1 MAEGNVVGSAE
12 FELRATRCKIQ
23 GDMEAARREVAEA
36 AKRTE
41 AELEGIVGTGTAK
54 GSKKAAEALKEPK
67 QAGIE
72 AGAAIRDSMKKA
84 GDEIAESIGR
94 GARKAKA
101 DLESVAQKA
110 REVQKVKL
118 PTPTVPTEATH
129 RLVTNPING
138 TQSWVPRMDPTVG
151 LPPQSAPTTAVPVT
165 PGLKEAAGDAG
176 KLKDALDGVKPSAE
190 STAEGLGKIDKS
202 ALLTGAAIGAL
213 IGGAIMVTKTM
224 WDMGRAAMQA
234 AGEIAD
240 TATRI
245 GVSTDAL
252 QEWRYVAVKSGEDA
266 KAADQALSSFAEKL
280 ALAGSQLNKQAV
292 KDFGALGFSPEQLKS
307 FKSTEEALDAVID
320 RISALKS
327 ESDRAAIADRLGLGP
342 LVVAVR
348 SGADEIASLRDEA
361 RQLGAVIDADVV
373 KRGAEAQQQFETLSR
388 VIDVQLKTAFIDLAP
403 AIIKAIELVAK
414 LAQDLNDAL
423 DQWRRLDERTGRG
436 LQSERAKLVAE
447 RDAIAGQFGTRPLN
461 GQVVV
466 ARRIE
471 GGTYTVPSSTAV
483 MAAGARPFGGG
494 SVPKLPSASNEGW
507 GLFERRGRTS
517 YTDAGEQFDA
527 AQRRIAAI
535 DAELARRTVTNQAP
549 QRQDRPGGTSL
560 QLPPGR
566 SSNTGQRE
574 AEREARRAERVEQE
588 IFRARQRALG
598 IFDREALTVQ
608 ERFDIEQAQV
618 KLERE
623 AEQKQLESRLARK
636 DITAKEYEQLKL
648 LNDQTATLEDR
659 VAADILARDLADER
673 LAQERMLSDLTA
685 DLLSLQSGAARTA
698 KERRGIE
705 LRLLAMAQ
713 QRARDERENDPKFRQ
728 LSPQRQQAIRDEQ
741 ERVFGLQRDA
751 VNRANLSPLD
761 AWRDQSLKSIAEVR
775 EAYESVAARG
785 LDALNAGIVDAIMNT
800 RDLGEVF
807 SNVAKQMMAD
817 IVSIGIRRNLTEPL
831 AEMLFGGGGGGG
843 AKAAARAAKG
853 IGGGGGNWMSKLFSF
868 GKGLFGFAD
877 GRVGGDGKIHGPGT
891 PRSDSILA
899 LLDGEPIRV
908 SRDESIMNAEATR
921 KYAPALRAMNDGVFE
936 RYLGNL
942 RGFKDGIVGLSM
954 PSLAMPSIGGLGVPP
969 GPRSSEPIVFDM
981 RGAFVPE
988 TFMREV
994 EQKVAAGEARA
1005 YGRAMNDAPKL
1016 TMSQTARQQRQAVGR
1031 QRRGS

>member
-12 FELRATRCKIQ
+12 FELRATRAKIQ

-36 AKRTE
+36 AKRIE

-54 GSKKAAEALKEPK
+54 GSKRAAEALKEPK

-138 TQSWVPRMDPTVG
+138 TQSWVPKMDPAGGV
-151 LPPQSAPTTAVPVT
+151 PSQSAPTTAVPIT

-213 IGGAIMVTKTM
+213 IGGAVMVTKTM

-266 KAADQALSSFAEKL
+266 KAADQALGSFAEKL

-307 FKSTEEALDAVID
+307 FKSTEEALDAVVD

-327 ESDRAAIADRLGLGP
+327 ESDRAAIADRLGLGG
-342 LVVAVR
+342 LVVAIR
-348 SGADEIASLRDEA
+348 SGADEVAKLRDEA
-361 RQLGAVIDADVV
+361 RQLGVVMDADVV
-373 KRGAEAQQQFETLSR
+373 KRGADAQSQFETLSR
-388 VIDVQLKTAFIDLAP
+388 VIDVQLKSAFLDLAP
-403 AIIKAIELVAK
+403 AITAAIGLVAQ
-414 LAQDLNDAL
+414 LATALGDAL
-423 DQWRRLDERTGRG
+423 DQWRDLDKKTGRG
-436 LQSERAKLVAE
+436 LGVERAKWVAE
-447 RDAIAGQFGTRPLN
+447 RDAIAAQFGSQPLD
-461 GQVVV
+461 GKRVV
-466 ARRIE
+466 ARLVE
-471 GGTYTVPSSTAV
+471 GQQYKTTSV
-483 MAAGARPFGGG
+483 AGQFANLGGA
-494 SVPKLPSASNEGW
+494 PELPSASNKDW
-507 GLFERRGRTS
+507 GLLEHRGQRVTV
-517 YTDAGEQFDA
+517 DAGEQFDA
-527 AQRRIAAI
+527 AQRRIAEI
-535 DAELARRTVTNQAP
+535 DAELAGRLSTNQAP
-549 QRQDRPGGTSL
+549 RRQDRPGGASL

-566 SSNTGQRE
+566 TSNTGQRE

-673 LAQERMLSDLTA
+673 LAQERALSDLTR

-698 KERRGIE
+698 KERRDIE

-713 QRARDERENDPKFRQ
+713 QRAREDLERDLARTPG
-728 LSPQRQQAIRDEQ
+728 LSEADKQARRDALGNYQTAETA
-741 ERVFGLQRDA
+741 A
-751 VNRANLSPLD
+751 VNRQNMGPME
-761 AWRDQSLKSIAEVR
+761 AWRDANLRSAAEVQ
-775 EAYESVAARG
+775 EAYERVATRG
-785 LDALNAGIVDAIMNT
+785 LDALNSGLVDAIMNT
-800 RDLGEVF
+800 RSLGDVF
-807 SNVAKQMMAD
+807 GAVAKQILAD
-817 IVSIGIRRNLTEPL
+817 LLSISVRQSIVEPL
-831 AEMLFGGGGGGG
+831 AAALFGGS
-843 AKAAARAAKG
+843 
-853 IGGGGGNWMSKLFSF
+853 GGGGNAPASSGSGGGGWLKKAMGWGRS
-868 GKGLFGFAD
+868 LFGFSE
-877 GRVGGDGKIHGPGT
+877 GGYTGDGGKHEPAGLVHKGEYVFSQEAVQRIGAA
-891 PRSDSILA
+891 R
-899 LLDGEPIRV
+899 LD
-908 SRDESIMNAEATR
+908 
-921 KYAPALRAMNDGVFE
+921 AMHKNLKG
-936 RYLGNL
+936 YSLGGL
-942 RGFKDGIVGLSM
+942 VGMSL
-954 PSLAMPSIGGLGVPP
+954 PSLSIP
-969 GPRSSEPIVFDM
+969 GFSGAAATQRVQHEVIV
-981 RGAFVPE
+981 RPE
-988 TFMREV
+988 RDSFIALASDAAAP
-994 EQKVAAGEARA
+994 VAAQA
-1005 YGRAMNDAPKL
+1005 AMGAVKVVQHQVE
-1016 TMSQTARQQRQAVGR
+1016 SQQRRSR
-1031 QRRGS
+1031 QRLA

>member
-12 FELRATRCKIQ
+12 FELRATRAKIQ

-41 AELEGIVGTGTAK
+41 AELAGIVGTGTAK
-54 GSKKAAEALKEPK
+54 GAKTAAEALKEPK
-67 QAGIE
+67 HAGIE

-138 TQSWVPRMDPTVG
+138 TQSWVPKMDPGGG
-151 LPPQSAPTTAVPVT
+151 LPSQSAPTTAVPIT

-266 KAADQALSSFAEKL
+266 KAADQALASFAEKL

-361 RQLGAVIDADVV
+361 RLLGAVMDAEVV

-414 LAQDLNDAL
+414 LAQDLNAAL

-436 LQSERAKLVAE
+436 LQTERAKLVAE
-447 RDAIAGQFGTRPLN
+447 RDAIAGQFGTRPLS

-471 GGTYTVPSSTAV
+471 GENYSNVSGRAAV
-483 MAAGARPFGGG
+483 AAGARPFGG
-494 SVPKLPSASNEGW
+494 SVPRLPSASNDDW
-507 GLFERRGRTS
+507 GLFERRGKAS

-535 DAELARRTVTNQAP
+535 DAEMASRAVTNQAP
-549 QRQDRPGGTSL
+549 QRLDRPGGTYL

-574 AEREARRAERVEQE
+574 AEREGRRAERVEQE

-636 DITAKEYEQLKL
+636 DITAEEFKQLTL
-648 LNDQTATLEDR
+648 INDQTATLEDR

-673 LAQERMLSDLTA
+673 LAQERALSDLTR

-698 KERRGIE
+698 RERRDIE

-713 QRARDERENDPKFRQ
+713 QRAREDLERE
-728 LSPQRQQAIRDEQ
+728 LSRTPGLSDADKQARRDELGRV
-741 ERVFGLQRDA
+741 ERAQAEA
-751 VNRANLSPLD
+751 VNRQNMGPME
-761 AWRDQSLKSIAEVR
+761 AWRDANLRTAAEVQ
-775 EAYESVAARG
+775 EAYERVATSG
-785 LDALNAGIVDAIMNT
+785 LDALNDGLVDAIMNSKS
-800 RDLGEVF
+800 LGETF
-807 SNVAKQMMAD
+807 SNVARQIIAD
-817 IVSIGIRRNLTEPL
+817 LASIAVRQSIVEPL
-831 AEMLFGGGGGGG
+831 AAALFGGGGGSAPAASGG
-843 AKAAARAAKG
+843 A
-853 IGGGGGNWMSKLFSF
+853 GGGGWLKKALGWGRS
-868 GKGLFGFAD
+868 LFGFSEGGYTGAGGKHEPAGLVHKGEYVFSQEAVQRIGAARLD
-877 GRVGGDGKIHGPGT
+877 AMHKNLKGYSLGGLVGM
-891 PRSDSILA
+891 SL
-899 LLDGEPIRV
+899 
-908 SRDESIMNAEATR
+908 
-921 KYAPALRAMNDGVFE
+921 
-936 RYLGNL
+936 
-942 RGFKDGIVGLSM
+942 
-954 PSLAMPSIGGLGVPP
+954 PSLSIPGFSGAAATQRVQHEVIVRPERDSFIALSTETAAPLSAQAGVA
-969 GPRSSEPIVFDM
+969 SY
-981 RGAFVPE
+981 
-988 TFMREV
+988 
-994 EQKVAAGEARA
+994 QAGE
-1005 YGRAMNDAPKL
+1005 
-1016 TMSQTARQQRQAVGR
+1016 SQRQRAVR
-1031 QRRGS
+1031 IAPYRRGR

>member
-12 FELRATRCKIQ
+12 FELRATRSKIQ

-54 GSKKAAEALKEPK
+54 GSKKAAEALKEPQ

-138 TQSWVPRMDPTVG
+138 TQSWVPKMDPAGG
-151 LPPQSAPTTAVPVT
+151 LPSQSAPTTAVPIT

-176 KLKDALDGVKPSAE
+176 KLKEALDGVKPSAE

-320 RISALKS
+320 RISDLKS

-348 SGADEIASLRDEA
+348 NGADEIASLRDEA
-361 RQLGAVIDADVV
+361 RLLGAVMDADVV

-414 LAQDLNDAL
+414 LAQDLNAAL

-447 RDAIAGQFGTRPLN
+447 RDAIAGQFGTRPLS

-471 GGTYTVPSSTAV
+471 GENYSTVSGRAAV
-483 MAAGARPFGGG
+483 AAGARPFGG
-494 SVPKLPSASNEGW
+494 SVPRLPSASNDNW
-507 GLFERRGRTS
+507 GLFERRGKAS

-535 DAELARRTVTNQAP
+535 DAELASRVVTNQAP

-636 DITAKEYEQLKL
+636 DITRAEFDQLKL

-698 KERRGIE
+698 KERKDIE

-713 QRARDERENDPKFRQ
+713 QRAREDLERE
-728 LSPQRQQAIRDEQ
+728 LSRTPGLSDADKQARRDALGNYQTAETA
-741 ERVFGLQRDA
+741 A
-751 VNRANLSPLD
+751 VNRQNMGPME
-761 AWRDQSLKSIAEVR
+761 AWRDANLRTAAEVQ
-775 EAYESVAARG
+775 EAYERVATRG
-785 LDALNAGIVDAIMNT
+785 LDALNSGLVDAIMNT
-800 RDLGEVF
+800 RSLGDVF
-807 SNVAKQMMAD
+807 GAVAKQILAD
-817 IVSIGIRRNLTEPL
+817 LLSISVRQSIVEPL
-831 AEMLFGGGGGGG
+831 AAALFGGGGGAAPAASGG
-843 AKAAARAAKG
+843 AS
-853 IGGGGGNWMSKLFSF
+853 GGGWLKKALGWGRS
-868 GKGLFGFAD
+868 LFGFSE
-877 GRVGGDGKIHGPGT
+877 GGYTGVGGKHEPAGLVHKGEYVFSQEAVQRIGAA
-891 PRSDSILA
+891 R
-899 LLDGEPIRV
+899 LD
-908 SRDESIMNAEATR
+908 
-921 KYAPALRAMNDGVFE
+921 AMHKNLKG
-936 RYLGNL
+936 YSLGGL
-942 RGFKDGIVGLSM
+942 VGMSL
-954 PSLAMPSIGGLGVPP
+954 PSLSIP
-969 GPRSSEPIVFDM
+969 GFSGSAATQRVQHEVIV
-981 RGAFVPE
+981 RPE
-988 TFMREV
+988 RDSFIALASDAAAP
-994 EQKVAAGEARA
+994 VAAQA
-1005 YGRAMNDAPKL
+1005 AMGAVKVVQHQVE
-1016 TMSQTARQQRQAVGR
+1016 SQQRRSR
-1031 QRRGS
+1031 QRLA

>member
-1 MAEGNVVGSAE
+1 MADGAVVGSAE
-12 FELRATRCKIQ
+12 FELRATRSKIQ

-41 AELEGIVGTGTAK
+41 SELESIVGTGTAK
-54 GSKKAAEALKEPK
+54 GAKKAAEALKEPK
-67 QAGIE
+67 QAGID
-72 AGAAIRDSMKKA
+72 AGAAVRDSMKKA

-118 PTPTVPTEATH
+118 PAPTVPTEATH

-138 TQSWVPRMDPTVG
+138 TQSWVPKMDPAGG
-151 LPPQSAPTTAVPVT
+151 LSSQSAPTTAVPIT

-190 STAEGLGKIDKS
+190 STAEGLGKIDRS

-240 TATRI
+240 TANRI

-252 QEWRYVAVKSGEDA
+252 QEWRYVAAKSGEDA

-320 RISALKS
+320 RISDLKS

-348 SGADEIASLRDEA
+348 NGADEIASLRDEA
-361 RQLGAVIDADVV
+361 RLLGAVMDADVV

-414 LAQDLNDAL
+414 LAQDLNAAL

-447 RDAIAGQFGTRPLN
+447 RDAIAGQFGTRPLS

-471 GGTYTVPSSTAV
+471 GENYSTVSGRAAV
-483 MAAGARPFGGG
+483 AAGARPFGG
-494 SVPKLPSASNEGW
+494 SVPRLPSASNDNW
-507 GLFERRGRTS
+507 GLFERRGKAS

-535 DAELARRTVTNQAP
+535 DAELASRTVTNQAP

-636 DITAKEYEQLKL
+636 DISAKEYEQLKL
-648 LNDQTATLEDR
+648 INDQTATLEDR
-659 VAADILARDLADER
+659 VAADVLARDLADER

-698 KERRGIE
+698 KERRDIE

-713 QRARDERENDPKFRQ
+713 ERAREDLERDLARTPG
-728 LSPQRQQAIRDEQ
+728 LSDADKQARRDALGNYQ
-741 ERVFGLQRDA
+741 TAQTAA
-751 VNRANLSPLD
+751 VNRQNMGPME
-761 AWRDQSLKSIAEVR
+761 AWRDANLRTAAEVQ
-775 EAYESVAARG
+775 EAYERVATRG
-785 LDALNAGIVDAIMNT
+785 LDALNDGLVDAIMNT
-800 RDLGEVF
+800 RSLGDVF
-807 SNVAKQMMAD
+807 GAVAKQILAD
-817 IVSIGIRRNLTEPL
+817 LLSISVRQSIVEPL
-831 AEMLFGGGGGGG
+831 AAALFGGGGAGGNAPASGGSDGGG
-843 AKAAARAAKG
+843 WLKKALGWGR
-853 IGGGGGNWMSKLFSF
+853 S
-868 GKGLFGFAD
+868 LFGFSE
-877 GRVGGDGKIHGPGT
+877 GGYTGDGGKHEPAGLVHKGEYVFSQEAVQRIGAA
-891 PRSDSILA
+891 R
-899 LLDGEPIRV
+899 LD
-908 SRDESIMNAEATR
+908 
-921 KYAPALRAMNDGVFE
+921 AMHKNLKG
-936 RYLGNL
+936 YSLGGL
-942 RGFKDGIVGLSM
+942 VGMSL
-954 PSLAMPSIGGLGVPP
+954 PSLSIPGVSGAAATQRVQHEVIVRPERDSFIALSTETAAP
-969 GPRSSEPIVFDM
+969 LSAQAGVASYQASE
-981 RGAFVPE
+981 G
-988 TFMREV
+988 
-994 EQKVAAGEARA
+994 
-1005 YGRAMNDAPKL
+1005 
-1016 TMSQTARQQRQAVGR
+1016 QRQRAVR
-1031 QRRGS
+1031 IAPYRRGR